1 MEYPSNAL
9 AMMDAWIAQASE
21 DDLAAMGLLPGD
33 DAAYAAEVFGT
44 DAYTMENTVVSS
56 AGCVESFVTEEAAST
71 LAAAGAA
78 LLAVALLN

>member
-44 DAYTMENTVVSS
+44 DAYTMENIIMSGSVCNDDAAEES
-56 AGCVESFVTEEAAST
+56 AAA
-71 LAAAGAA
+71 LAAASVS
-78 LLAVALLN
+78 LLAIALLN